1 MASMERVRD
10 FLSQKRLAFVGV
22 SRQPKDYSRALFREF
37 GARGY
42 DAVPVN
48 PAIGEIEGQRCFAR
62 VQDIEPVPDGVVLLT
77 SPAVTE
83 QVVGD
88 CIQAGV
94 KRIWMCRTVGKGA
107 VSARAVGVCEAHG
120 VSVIPGECP
129 FMFLK
134 GDYQQGGG
142 WVHRLHGFVK
152 KLTGSY
158 PN

>member
-1 MASMERVRD
+1 MERVQD

-22 SRQPKDYSRALFREF
+22 SRQPKDYSRALYREF

-48 PAIGEIEGQRCFAR
+48 PAIAEIEGRRCFAR
-62 VQDIEPVPDGVVLLT
+62 VQDIDPVPDGVVVMT
-77 SPAVTE
+77 SPAVAE

-88 CIQAGV
+88 CIRAGV
-94 KRIWMCRTVGKGA
+94 KRIWMRRAIGKGS
-107 VSARAVGVCEAHG
+107 VSPQTIGECEAHG
-120 VSVIPGECP
+120 VSVISGECP

-142 WVHRLHGFVK
+142 WVHRFHGFVK
-152 KLTGSY
+152 KITGSY
-158 PN
+158 PS

>member
-1 MASMERVRD
+1 MASMEQIQD

-48 PAIGEIEGQRCFAR
+48 PGAEEIEGHRCFAH

-77 SPAVTE
+77 SSEVTR
-83 QVVGD
+83 QVVDD
-88 CIQAGV
+88 CIRAGV
-94 KRIWMCRTVGKGA
+94 KRIWMCRTAGKGSVNA
-107 VSARAVGVCEAHG
+107 QAIGACQAHG
-120 VSVIPGECP
+120 ISVIPGECP

-134 GDYQQGGG
+134 GGYQQGGG
-142 WVHRLHGFVK
+142 WVHHFHGFVK
-152 KLTGSY
+152 KITGSY